1 MKFSISIWKVII
13 ISKVVVLSFSE
24 DEEDICQRI
33 LYIISESSHFEVCNV
48 IQVEKIVNT
57 DARTIKGYQI
67 AVNSDN

>member
-33 LYIISESSHFEVCNV
+33 LNIISERSHFEGCNV

-57 DARTIKGYQI
+57 DARTIKGNQI
-67 AVNSDN
+67 AGE

>member
-33 LYIISESSHFEVCNV
+33 LNIILYLHSFDFL
-48 IQVEKIVNT
+48 
-57 DARTIKGYQI
+57 DAYL
-67 AVNSDN
+67 